1 MKRYIYTMFL
11 NWKNQ
16 YCQNHYVSQ
25 DNLEIQCNAYQ
36 IINSIFIELEQKT
49 ILKLVWRHNRP
60 QVVKATLRKKKEAGG
75 IRLPDFKLHCT
86 AVYWHKS
93 RKADQWSRWQS
104 PEVNPCTCDQLS
116 YEKGG
121 KALQWVKNSLFS
133 KWCWENWT
141 ATYKEQ
147 N

>member
-86 AVYWHKS
+86 AAYWHKS
-93 RKADQWSRWQS
+93 RKADQWSR
-104 PEVNPCTCDQLS
+104 
-116 YEKGG
+116 
-121 KALQWVKNSLFS
+121 
-133 KWCWENWT
+133 
-141 ATYKEQ
+141 
-147 N
+147 